1 MIQHP
6 FSGQRGR
13 DVRNFQDP
21 EGTQLFRL
29 MLERTR
35 NQPRATVNYIWEL
48 PNSNE
53 LAPKITRVVVFEPW
67 GWVIGSG
74 VYLNHVGEQLF
85 SQFVRIMG
93 FAVLL
98 SIPLLLVFWLIIR
111 SIVAPLNTTIAAMDN
126 IASGEGDLTQ
136 RLHANGHDEIARL
149 GASFNLFVEKIQNLI
164 GSVKTSAE
172 HEAAAAERLKEL
184 TESSRYLS
192 NELAGQASSVATA
205 VNELSASSMQ
215 VAENARGAADSAHS
229 ADQDAASSAEV
240 LKRTVLHIESLAE
253 QLTTASEQ
261 SERLQGSSDKI
272 GKILNVIVN
281 IAEQTNL
288 LALNAAIEAARAG
301 EAGRGFSV
309 VADEVRT
316 LATRTQDS
324 TREINQLVEEIQG
337 AISGVTQ
344 LVLSLQEESRTT
356 REEAISAEQALHK
369 IRGAVE
375 NISEMNVQIA
385 SATDEQS
392 RVTTDISQS
401 ITDISDLSGR
411 NEESNVSLGQL
422 SESLIQSSRELNGIV
437 SQFKTQ

>member
-1 MIQHP
+1 
-6 FSGQRGR
+6 
-13 DVRNFQDP
+13 
-21 EGTQLFRL
+21 
-29 MLERTR
+29 
-35 NQPRATVNYIWEL
+35 
-48 PNSNE
+48 
-53 LAPKITRVVVFEPW
+53 
-67 GWVIGSG
+67 
-74 VYLNHVGEQLF
+74 
-85 SQFVRIMG
+85 MG